1 MATIKNRLH
10 CPTSLRKASMKITYE
25 EAERLFDLEDE
36 FEMLIGEDHPEEKYQ
51 KAIENNTRLVPRE
64 FVQNHDVHFDIVL
77 RKLALA
83 RDYVTDFF
91 FLAKSS
97 ADWNCV
103 LIEIEKPSSK
113 YFKDGT
119 LDFHDD
125 FLAGLKQI
133 SRWRAWFENQDN
145 FNGFVNGTLEDI
157 RVPVNLKQNPCF
169 IKYVLVTG
177 RRSEFEN
184 DPARRRLI
192 RTQER
197 DDFKIISYDSLL
209 EGMRFKRPLYLG
221 VRRNEYYEVF
231 GSEYAGDNLFVYLP
245 AHRLRISQQLLN
257 ALYEQRGQWFVINP
271 STGNHFLEDV
281 LPSVAVI

>member
-1 MATIKNRLH
+1 
-10 CPTSLRKASMKITYE
+10 MKITRE

-36 FEMLIGEDHPEEKYQ
+36 FERLIGEDHPEEKFQ
-51 KAIENNTRLVPRE
+51 KAIESNTRLVPRE

-77 RKLALA
+77 RKLSLA

-113 YFKDGT
+113 YFKEGT

-145 FNGFVNGTLEDI
+145 LNGFVNGTLEDL
-157 RVPVNLKQNPCF
+157 RVPAGLKQNPCF

-184 DPARRRLI
+184 DAARRRLI

-221 VRRNEYYEVF
+221 VRRNEYYEIF

-245 AHRLRISQQLLN
+245 SHKLRISQQLRN
-257 ALYEQRGQWFVINP
+257 ALYEQQERWFVVNP
-271 STGNHFLEDV
+271 SSGNYFLEDV